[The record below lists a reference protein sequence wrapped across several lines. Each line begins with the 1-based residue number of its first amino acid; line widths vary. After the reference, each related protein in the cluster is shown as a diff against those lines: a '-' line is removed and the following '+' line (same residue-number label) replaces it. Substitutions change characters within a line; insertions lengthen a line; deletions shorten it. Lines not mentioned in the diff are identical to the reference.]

1 MQVWEGGDAMK
12 YLLEVPPEVRAKI
25 KYVAALQGTTMNALI
40 LKAVIEFLEKDG
52 AKNGRTME
60 ASKGL

>member
-1 MQVWEGGDAMK
+1 MK
-12 YLLEVPPEVRAKI
+12 YLLEVPSEVRAKI

-60 ASKGL
+60 TSKGI

>member
-1 MQVWEGGDAMK
+1 MK
-12 YLLEVPPEVRAKI
+12 YLLEVPSEVRAKI